1 MRAIQVHEFGG
12 PEVLTPEQ
20 VPAPSPSAGEVV
32 VETAA
37 ANVMYLDTQLRSGW
51 GQEHFSVQPPYIP
64 GNGVAGQVAVV
75 GDGVDPAWVGTEVI
89 TPTGSRDP
97 STGLAGLPTHGY
109 AEQAL
114 APSEGLIPLPAGV
127 DTHTAL
133 ALLHDGPTAISV
145 SEAARI
151 TPGDWV
157 LVTAATGGAGNLL
170 VQLAR
175 NAGGRVIGAAGSQ
188 RKRELARELGAEATV
203 DYTESDWVEQVRRVS
218 GGDGPRVVIDGVG
231 NQLGRWAFD
240 SVAAGGRFVTYGA
253 TGGEFADVDP
263 AAAQQ
268 RGVSVTT
275 LFDLPNLD
283 AASKGKVTTRALEQA
298 AAGHLKPVIDQTLDL
313 ERASEAHTALAQR
326 STVGKTLL
334 VV

>member
-20 VPAPSPSAGEVV
+20 VPAPSPGPGEVV

-51 GQEHFSVQPPYIP
+51 GQEHFPVRPPYVP
-64 GNGVAGQVAVV
+64 GNGAAGRVAVV
-75 GDGVDPAWVGTEVI
+75 GDGVDPAWVGTEVV
-89 TPTGSRDP
+89 TPTGTRDP
-97 STGLAGLPTHGY
+97 GTGLAAVPTHGY

-114 APSEGLIPLPAGV
+114 APADGLIPLPEGV
-127 DTHTAL
+127 DAHTAL

-145 SEAARI
+145 SEDARI
-151 TPGDWV
+151 EPGDRV
-157 LVTAATGGAGNLL
+157 LVTAATGGAGSLL

-175 NAGGRVIGAAGSQ
+175 NAGARVIGAARGE

-203 DYTESDWVEQVRRVS
+203 DYSSPDWVERVRGVS
-218 GGDGPRVVIDGVG
+218 GGDGPSVVIDGAG
-231 NQLGRWAFD
+231 GPLGRQAFD

-263 AAAQQ
+263 AAAQR
-268 RGVSVTT
+268 RGISVTT
-275 LFDLPNLD
+275 LFDLPRLD
-283 AASKGKVTTRALEQA
+283 AAGKGKVTTRALEQA
-298 AAGHLKPVIDQTLDL
+298 AAGHLRPVIGQTLDL
-313 ERASEAHTALAQR
+313 ERASEAHTALEQR